1 MSNVVTGCLILD
13 AGEDAN
19 EDDEEWEE
27 DLSFE
32 EEAFAADEA
41 RVLAATMTERLDA
54 LYAKSNGGNVRAEAV
69 VCRDRLQCGM
79 KRTSE
84 EV

>member
-1 MSNVVTGCLILD
+1 MILD

-54 LYAKSNGGNVRAEAV
+54 LYAKSNGGNVRAAAV